1 MVVVNT
7 LVETSREPKV
17 RSELRKHN
25 KYTHLELHLKRE
37 ITVGRYQ
44 PPDIQSPPRDWRV
57 RYLL

>member
-25 KYTHLELHLKRE
+25 KYRRQRTTH
-37 ITVGRYQ
+37 IWNC
-44 PPDIQSPPRDWRV
+44 I
-57 RYLL
+57 